1 MPTIL
6 LVEDETSIREVV
18 KTYLERAGF
27 VVEEAASGTVAL
39 LKAKQGVDLV
49 VLDLNLPNLDGVEVC
64 KQIRATSNVPII
76 MATARTE
83 EGQELLGLSTGA
95 DDYLK
100 KPYSPKVLVAHVQA
114 LLRRAQSASA
124 TSGGQGIAYDDEQLA
139 LIRGGETIPL
149 TVTQY
154 RIARALFAQ
163 PGKVFSRTELLEASR
178 NGDSAG
184 ETDERVI
191 DAHIKS
197 LRRRVEVNPAEP
209 RHILTVVGVGYKGI
223 V

>member
-1 MPTIL
+1 MTIL
-6 LVEDETSIREVV
+6 LVEDEASIREVV
-18 KTYLERAGF
+18 KRYLERAGF
-27 VVEEAASGTVAL
+27 TVQEAASGPVAL

-49 VLDLNLPNLDGVEVC
+49 VLDLNLPNMDGVEVC

-83 EGQELLGLSTGA
+83 EGQELTGLSTGA
-95 DDYLK
+95 DDYIK

-114 LLRRAQSASA
+114 LLRRAIA
-124 TSGGQGIAYDDEQLA
+124 TPATKSGHAIRYDDEQLA
-139 LIRGGETIPL
+139 LLRGGQTIPL
-149 TVTQY
+149 TATQY
-154 RIARALFAQ
+154 RIARTLFAQ
-163 PGKVFSRTELLEASR
+163 PGKVFSRTELLAASR
-178 NGDSAG
+178 NGDAAG

-197 LRRRVEVNPAEP
+197 LRRRIETDPAQP
-209 RHILTVVGVGYKGI
+209 KYILTVVGVGYRAN